1 MVFFSSGRRSAL
13 RHKFEL
19 PFLYFVLQLDF
30 LRSLGIMPPSDSP
43 VPSRSQI
50 RNEKRKRARQLQS
63 VRSTIQKIFTDRLQK
78 DLVELTN
85 AHKKTEAELTCVK
98 NANDRLQVIAQ
109 TATLDSYIHKRSAEN
124 HAAKLVE
131 KDRIIANLSVASAAA
146 ATVESPVSLQVLP
159 SAPCPQGY

>member
-1 MVFFSSGRRSAL
+1 
-13 RHKFEL
+13 
-19 PFLYFVLQLDF
+19 
-30 LRSLGIMPPSDSP
+30 MPPSDSS

-63 VRSTIQKIFTDRLQK
+63 VRSTIQKNFTDRLQK

-98 NANDRLQVIAQ
+98 ILKNANDRLQVIAQ
-109 TATLDSYIHKRSAEN
+109 TATLDSYNHKRSAEN

-159 SAPCPQGY
+159 SAPCPQGC

>member
-1 MVFFSSGRRSAL
+1 
-13 RHKFEL
+13 
-19 PFLYFVLQLDF
+19 
-30 LRSLGIMPPSDSP
+30 MPPSDSP

-85 AHKKTEAELTCVK
+85 AHKKTVAELTCVK

-109 TATLDSYIHKRSAEN
+109 TATLDSYIHKRSAC
-124 HAAKLVE
+124 AKLVE